1 LPADFIVT
9 VTTRSRRDYEVDGRD
24 YHFVN
29 QEQFRRM
36 IEQDELLEYA
46 RVYGN
51 WYGVPK
57 DQVRQS
63 LDSNRD
69 AVIKVDIQGAATIKK
84 NMPEACF
91 IFVTPPSM
99 ADLALRLTSR
109 NSESE
114 AERSLRLDTAGIE
127 MEELPM
133 FDYVVLNH
141 TGELEAAVEDMLA
154 IIKAE
159 KLKTRPRI
167 CRC

>member
-1 LPADFIVT
+1 
-9 VTTRSRRDYEVDGRD
+9 
-24 YHFVN
+24 
-29 QEQFRRM
+29 M

-84 NMPEACF
+84 NMPEAWF

>member
-1 LPADFIVT
+1 
-9 VTTRSRRDYEVDGRD
+9 
-24 YHFVN
+24 
-29 QEQFRRM
+29 M